1 MWGIP
6 THFETATWATWV
18 NRPGLAPQVEQLKAW
33 TGDPA
38 LVILLAG
45 AVGNLGTGKTHA
57 LCSLVKS
64 WRESSEYPTVKKGCY
79 IQVAKVI
86 QIEHALMNNP
96 ELSEAGSPAWCS
108 EYDGLLALDDL
119 GSEHDDK
126 GGWAAS
132 IVEEIADDRYSNER
146 PTVFATN
153 LGERG
158 IQVRYPRLWR
168 RCAEGLMIL
177 WQAPMFNTEKKSGV

>member
-6 THFETATWATWV
+6 AHFCDATWSTWV
-18 NRPGLAPQVEQLKAW
+18 TRPELTSQVDQLKAW

-45 AVGNLGTGKTHA
+45 ATGNLGSGKTHA
-57 LCSLVKS
+57 LCSLVRA
-64 WRESSEYPTVKKGCY
+64 WRFANHPVNTKGCY

-132 IVEEIADDRYSNER
+132 LIEQIADDRYSNER
-146 PTVFATN
+146 PTAFATN
-153 LGERG
+153 LDERT
-158 IQVRYPRLWR
+158 IQIRYPRLWR